1 MYTRKFDCLF
11 SSQQMGAKY
20 SKAFSKPFASLRK
33 RWRKN
38 KVEPLPQH
46 LSSSRDPTPP
56 LRKWPT
62 QELAVE
68 EAETELGGDND
79 SQGCIIKSDD
89 ANVEVGCPN
98 YCRVCQ
104 QYTVQMTPHPVPQA
118 IEEETKGREKRPR
131 RVRFLLPPD
140 EECGSVVE
148 DTSLPET
155 SNTLPPLPPPMKRQ
169 TEEVTELLAA
179 IDTTLSELTQDLT
192 HTEDIEEE
200 DNVSLQFQEILGEEE
215 DNDSVIF
222 NDCDREKDVACPQPH
237 DTEYDKWSMNRFIEI
252 LLAED
257 FGDEISGKQDT
268 KTDGRAQ
275 SLTKKEMVF
284 PHPDNTEYDSWS
296 MEDFIESFLA
306 EDFGLE
312 EKAQA
317 PELPVAKPMLQEPI
331 PVNGLS
337 LLLQVLDL

>member
-1 MYTRKFDCLF
+1 MRLS
-11 SSQQMGAKY
+11 SSQQMGAQC
-20 SKAFSKPFASLRK
+20 SKPFSRPFASLRK

-68 EAETELGGDND
+68 EAETEFGGDND

-89 ANVEVGCPN
+89 ANVEVRCPN
-98 YCRVCQ
+98 YCHVCQ

-118 IEEETKGREKRPR
+118 IEEETKGRERRGKHLR

-140 EECGSVVE
+140 EECGSVAE

-155 SNTLPPLPPPMKRQ
+155 PNTLPPLPPPMKRQ
-169 TEEVTELLAA
+169 TEEVIELMAA
-179 IDTTLSELTQDLT
+179 IDTTLSQDLT

-222 NDCDREKDVACPQPH
+222 NDCDREKDVACPQPD
-237 DTEYDKWSMNRFIEI
+237 DTEYDKWSMDCFIE
-252 LLAED
+252 LFLAED
-257 FGDEISGKQDT
+257 FEDEISGKQET
-268 KTDGRAQ
+268 KTDGRVQ

-284 PHPDNTEYDSWS
+284 SHPDNTEYDSWS
-296 MEDFIESFLA
+296 MEDFVESFLA
-306 EDFGLE
+306 EDFELE
-312 EKAQA
+312 EKTLTLA
-317 PELPVAKPMLQEPI
+317 PELPVAKPVLQEPI
-331 PVNGLS
+331 PVNELP